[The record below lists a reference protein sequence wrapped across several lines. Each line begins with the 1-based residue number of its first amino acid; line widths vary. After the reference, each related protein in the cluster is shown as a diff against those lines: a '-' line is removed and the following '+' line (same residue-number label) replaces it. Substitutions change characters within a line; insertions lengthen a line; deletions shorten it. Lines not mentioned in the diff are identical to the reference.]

1 MATWNAGVL
10 TLFPDMFP
18 GPLGLSLAG
27 KALEKGVWSLA
38 VHDIREFA
46 TDRHRTVDDTPFG
59 GGPGMVM
66 RPDVV
71 SNALEAASKGVADGT
86 PMIYFSPRGRLL
98 DQTLVREL
106 ADGPG
111 ALMVCGRYEGLDQRV
126 IDRAGLTEVSIGDYV
141 LSGGE
146 IAALVALDAVV
157 RLLPGVMGNEEA
169 HEQDSFGDGL
179 LEHPLYTQPRE
190 WEGMEVPDVLTSGD
204 HGAIAEW
211 RHKQAEETTRIR
223 RPDLWQA
230 RQNGQKGD

>member
-27 KALEKGVWSLA
+27 KALDKGVWSLA

-46 TDRHRTVDDTPFG
+46 TDKHRTVDNTPFG

-71 SNALEAASKGVADGT
+71 SNALEAASKDVADGT

-126 IDRAGLTEVSIGDYV
+126 IDRAGLMEVSIGDYV

-190 WEGMEVPDVLTSGD
+190 WEGMAVPDVLTSGD

-211 RHKQAEETTRIR
+211 RRKQAEEATRTR
-223 RPDLWQA
+223 RPDLWGA
-230 RQNGQKGD
+230 RKRGK